1 MAVTEQTSQSP
12 LLPQPQIPYG
22 VPYQEPSTAYIFLQ
36 AYRRRRR
43 SLRRF
48 CPSLFSSSF
57 QLLLSLLVLLLL
69 LAALF
74 FLYPSDPQI
83 SLSRLR
89 LNHLRV
95 KTLPSPSLTISLGL
109 KARVRNP
116 DFFSLC
122 YRSLVSSIEYRG
134 KRLGVVESR
143 GGRIRARGVSY
154 VDADLELDGIEIIG
168 DVFYL
173 IEDIARGVVPLETV
187 TELDGVLRLFFVDV
201 PVQDRVSCSV
211 NVNPANQTIVR
222 QDCYPE

>member
-22 VPYQEPSTAYIFLQ
+22 IPYQEPSTTYVFLQ

-48 CPSLFSSSF
+48 CPSLFSSSA
-57 QLLLSLLVLLLL
+57 LLFFSLLLLVLL
-69 LAALF
+69 AAAF

-95 KTLPSPSLTISLGL
+95 KTLPFPSLTISLDL

-116 DFFSLC
+116 DFFSLR
-122 YRSLVSSIEYRG
+122 YTSLVASIGYRG

-154 VDADLELDGIEIIG
+154 VDAELELDGIEIIG

-173 IEDIARGVVPLETV
+173 IEDVARGVVPLETV
-187 TELDGVLRLFFVDV
+187 TELDGVMRLFFVDV
-201 PVQDRVSCSV
+201 PVEGRVSCSV
-211 NVNPANQTIVR
+211 NVNPANQTIIR